1 MKKVSLGVPLAIGM
15 VGTVASLFIKNKTV
29 HTVFGIAWTVASLA
43 HMLQYKK
50 VLQKDVKKGFTKM
63 NLFKAIGIPTNK
75 MEWFLEF
82 VEVGSYLPGR
92 IRVYSNK
99 LVNNPSLKQQVEETM
114 AKYKEL
120 DKVTINLLSGSVL
133 IEYDPEKIKSNEEL
147 CSMEEF
153 LRKKAKK

>member
-1 MKKVSLGVPLAIGM
+1 MKRLNLGVPLTIGM
-15 VGTVASLFIKNKTV
+15 VGTIASLFIKNKQA
-29 HTVFGIAWTVASLA
+29 HTFFGIAWTVASLA
-43 HMLQYKK
+43 HMFQYKK

-82 VEVGSYLPGR
+82 VTVGSYLPGR

-99 LVNNPSLKQQVEETM
+99 LVNNPALKKQVEESM

-133 IEYDPEKIKSNEEL
+133 IEYDPEKIKANEEL
-147 CSMEEF
+147 CSIEDY
-153 LRKKAKK
+153 LRRKANK